1 MLKNGNGE
9 SMKQKKITSLSNF
22 TYSIQIRDQIPVL
35 NFWTKL
41 TQNRCFQS
49 KKWKTT
55 TTTKLTK
62 KKKKK
67 KITKPIH
74 HIHIKISV
82 SSKF

>member
-1 MLKNGNGE
+1 
-9 SMKQKKITSLSNF
+9 MKQKKITSPSNF

-55 TTTKLTK
+55 TTTTTTKQTK
-62 KKKKK
+62 K
-67 KITKPIH
+67 
-74 HIHIKISV
+74 
-82 SSKF
+82 

>member
-1 MLKNGNGE
+1 
-9 SMKQKKITSLSNF
+9 MKQKKITSPSNF

-55 TTTKLTK
+55 TTTTTTKQTK
-62 KKKKK
+62 KIKS
-67 KITKPIH
+67 PIQFS
-74 HIHIKISV
+74 IFIFKLV
-82 SSKF
+82 